1 MTTKVKSVSVRLAGS
16 NSPCEDRYSIRTGKD
31 MQAFAVI
38 DGHGGNLA
46 ADITCSR
53 LLDMIFKQ
61 IEDIPKGDRKPE
73 KVVTVLDECFVECD
87 KMILEEA
94 LRITALRE
102 QQKHAAILAGGSQSS
117 SQSSG
122 EVGRVTFQKPTG
134 RAGCCVLVLLIL
146 DGTMF
151 FAHIGDCRAIL
162 TSESGTSSSPT
173 RSPSQKKMK
182 SELVKDSA
190 GASSPTATTAV
201 SPTLNSSSGFFCRDY
216 HLESKL
222 VPLLGSPNGSRGSLN
237 RSSLKRSREQ
247 EGNYFS
253 HAYKGIQV
261 AAVTTDHSCDSTLE
275 AEAIKTV
282 TTDTNPIR
290 RSINGKSNNGRGRV
304 SLPQPLRVAGSLA
317 VTRAMGDG
325 YLKLKGLSMKPY
337 ADFCPYITSRPTIS
351 WREMRPS
358 DKSVIL
364 ASDGLW
370 NFVGARE
377 TANIMAGCSESKGG
391 RELPEDLSFDSH
403 QPQALSKE
411 EGRTYVPVEGSEQ
424 GHIPGTGSS
433 RVGSRLGG
441 AGSTTAGNGTV
452 FQGSAAAREESKG
465 ASLESETD
473 ASAAVGEGEGEGE
486 GEEEQEDPAHRL
498 MELCLQLAAQTGRT
512 TVEALRKMEPS
523 DRRRGLVD
531 DITVMVLNL

>member
-1 MTTKVKSVSVRLAGS
+1 MGRGCVGS
-16 NSPCEDRYSIRTGKD
+16 NDNEGEKRFSPISREQLPCEDRYSIRTGKD

-146 DGTMF
+146 DGIMF

-411 EGRTYVPVEGSEQ
+411 EGCTYVPVEGSEQ

-473 ASAAVGEGEGEGE
+473 ASAAVGEGGEMARARRNRKTL
-486 GEEEQEDPAHRL
+486 P
-498 MELCLQLAAQTGRT
+498 TG
-512 TVEALRKMEPS
+512 
-523 DRRRGLVD
+523 
-531 DITVMVLNL
+531 